1 MRIGIDIDDTI
12 SKTNEKLVEEA
23 LKFDK
28 NRVKGKGFKDPTAY
42 SFMEMFYWNVVDVDT
57 FMKTFRSGNS
67 FWELDT
73 IEGAVEYINKLY
85 DEGNE
90 IFFITRRQDS
100 FKMKHITKKW
110 LKKKGFKYNKVF
122 FNIKEKGEFCVRMD
136 IDCFIDNDEKNV
148 YEALE
153 YGVKAFLMDTKYN
166 RNVTD
171 LERIKTW
178 SEFYNKV
185 K

>member
-1 MRIGIDIDDTI
+1 
-12 SKTNEKLVEEA
+12 
-23 LKFDK
+23 
-28 NRVKGKGFKDPTAY
+28 
-42 SFMEMFYWNVVDVDT
+42 
-57 FMKTFRSGNS
+57 
-67 FWELDT
+67 
-73 IEGAVEYINKLY
+73 
-85 DEGNE
+85 
-90 IFFITRRQDS
+90 
-100 FKMKHITKKW
+100 
-110 LKKKGFKYNKVF
+110 
-122 FNIKEKGEFCVRMD
+122 MD